1 MKLLFTIPCFLSLAP
16 LLFSF
21 PLRTSSHM
29 LVIIMN
35 DTVPSVHTTDG
46 LANEWKMDMF
56 YSDHDTTVFTAI
68 DNDDNALYA
77 ILAIP
82 EFSMQSKLMRNGM
95 KLFIDLKAKKKT
107 GHGVEF
113 PISEEVN
120 NFIKSNFSGTSRE
133 EAGQSQQD
141 GKKQY
146 DKKMLRQIMSLGM
159 VSMKIFGFTAVGNE
173 QGLKIPGSINIAFK
187 WDTND
192 VMHIEYSIPFKLL
205 NIQPADRSEVDTGWT
220 VNGTQRLQNTN
231 REEGD
236 GEGSHHYSGGEGGGG
251 NGGGRGGYGGH
262 RGGGG
267 YGNSSSQR
275 KMTAEEMMKEQTYW
289 IKYTLVDVKK
299 AF

>member
-1 MKLLFTIPCFLSLAP
+1 
-16 LLFSF
+16 
-21 PLRTSSHM
+21 
-29 LVIIMN
+29 
-35 DTVPSVHTTDG
+35 
-46 LANEWKMDMF
+46 
-56 YSDHDTTVFTAI
+56 
-68 DNDDNALYA
+68 
-77 ILAIP
+77 
-82 EFSMQSKLMRNGM
+82 
-95 KLFIDLKAKKKT
+95 
-107 GHGVEF
+107 
-113 PISEEVN
+113 
-120 NFIKSNFSGTSRE
+120 
-133 EAGQSQQD
+133 
-141 GKKQY
+141 
-146 DKKMLRQIMSLGM
+146 
-159 VSMKIFGFTAVGNE
+159 
-173 QGLKIPGSINIAFK
+173 
-187 WDTND
+187 

-205 NIQPADRSEVDTGWT
+205 NIQPADRSEVDIGWT

>member
-1 MKLLFTIPCFLSLAP
+1 MRFLLTAPYFLLP
-16 LLFSF
+16 LFSF
-21 PLRTSSHM
+21 QLHTNLHTVQISM
-29 LVIIMN
+29 T
-35 DTVPSVHTTDG
+35 DTVPAMHFTDG

-56 YSDHDTTVFTAI
+56 HSDHDTTVFTAI

-107 GHGVEF
+107 THGVEF

-120 NFIKSNFSGTSRE
+120 NFIKSNFSGASGGQ
-133 EAGQSQQD
+133 AGQSQQD

-159 VSMKIFGFTAVGNE
+159 VSMKIFGFTAAGTE
-173 QGLKIPGSINIAFK
+173 QGLKVPGSINIAFK

-205 NIQPADRSEVDTGWT
+205 NIQAADRSEVDIGWT

-289 IKYTLVDVKK
+289 IKYTLIDVKK

>member
-1 MKLLFTIPCFLSLAP
+1 MKLLFTIPCFLSLVP

-21 PLRTSSHM
+21 PLRSSSHVLSIM
-29 LVIIMN
+29 MN
-35 DTVPSVHTTDG
+35 DTVPPVHTTDG
-46 LANEWKMDMF
+46 LVNEWQADMF
-56 YSDHDTTVFTAI
+56 HPDHDTTVFTAI
-68 DNDDNALYA
+68 DNDDNDLYTA
-77 ILAIP
+77 LAIP

-107 GHGVEF
+107 SHGVEF

-120 NFIKSNFSGTSRE
+120 NFIKSNFSG
-133 EAGQSQQD
+133 EAGQPQQD

-159 VSMKIFGFTAVGNE
+159 VSMKIFGFTAAGTE

-205 NIQPADRSEVDTGWT
+205 NIQPADRSEVEIGWT
-220 VNGTQRLQNTN
+220 VNGEQRLQNTN

-251 NGGGRGGYGGH
+251 GYGGGRGGYGGH